1 MKNGLKNERGITL
14 MALVITVIVL
24 LILASIGIYN
34 GLGTVRSS
42 KYMAFKTELE
52 LLQSSVNE
60 IYSENQDKLDSYG
73 VDMTTDQKEIFN
85 IVEVSN
91 ILNSLGSDV
100 ETLKS
105 GFKYFSKDYLVSDL
119 GIEGITSDYYIN
131 LSKRLIIV
139 TEPFEYEGITYYML
153 EQMEDGVYNVT
164 YNRDIGD
171 VEFTVTSTVNEDNT
185 ANINITD
192 IHTSNDQY
200 INKWQIRYR
209 KQGVSIWNTTEEFVG
224 NILNHCFKAV
234 LPYIREGREV
244 HGLSSDLLY
253 IEDSAGVSFPGIF
266 PGICRVICGNCSR
279 MTLSRQDISCL
290 SVTAGNQFHSY
301 GPVCPVRLLRRSR
314 SL

>member
-224 NILNHCFKAV
+224 NSYTITANEIAD
-234 LPYIREGREV
+234 YEIEV
-244 HGLSSDLLY
+244 FHGEDIVSQTMTIS
-253 IEDSAGVSFPGIF
+253 IENTENTENTENKS
-266 PGICRVICGNCSR
+266 
-279 MTLSRQDISCL
+279 
-290 SVTAGNQFHSY
+290 
-301 GPVCPVRLLRRSR
+301 
-314 SL
+314 